1 MSLDRESHDEDSNS
15 STLNESLTT
24 PLISLIESGDVETNV
39 ESNVQSY
46 SNTVVTSQL
55 LQTQSGFQKFS
66 ALISIGGM
74 SCAACAN
81 SITNGVSQLNFVD
94 EITVN
99 NLTHSGTVRWTGAR
113 SDIDKIIEQI
123 EDMGFEAIL
132 DHVNSKAV
140 SARSSQNLFV
150 VDLAI
155 SGLTCGS
162 CVESITRGL
171 QSLPFVTNVTINFLS
186 HSGKVEFESRENA
199 GEVIAKIEDLG
210 YNASIHSISPV
221 NLDADPD
228 TSTGARTVSILIN
241 GMFNVRCVDMVLD
254 SLNDI
259 SGLQIQENPSLE
271 NPIITITYFPQPP
284 SLTVRIILNAIDSVD
299 KAFQSEVYHP
309 PSNEERSRVMQR
321 RARHQ
326 LLGRLAFVFLISIP
340 TFLVG
345 MVFMTFVSPENKI
358 RRYLEQPMWLQITLM
373 DWTLLLLTTPVM
385 FYGAD
390 LFHKRAFKEI
400 YALWRPGSSTPLA
413 QRFYR
418 FGSMNLLISAGTAV
432 AYIASLVSL
441 IFDAYY
447 GTAPGQRR
455 STCFD
460 SVVFLTLFILAGRC
474 LETYSKERT
483 DDAVASLG
491 KLLPSEAVLVEN
503 ARNPGSERLQNIS
516 IHLLEVGDVV
526 SVPHGSS
533 PPADGI
539 IIGDGSYQFDESSLT
554 GESTSVKKE
563 VGDQVF
569 AGSINV
575 GSPMQVRLT
584 GVGGLSML
592 DQIITVVREGQSKR
606 ASIERAVDSLT
617 AHFVPVITLIAII
630 TFITWV
636 TLALSGALPA
646 DFLDSSHMGW
656 TFWSLEFAIAVFVVA
671 CPCGL
676 ALAAPTALFVGG
688 GVAARHGILVQGGG
702 EAFQEASRLNA
713 VVFDKT
719 GTLTDSGS
727 LHVSDCEV
735 LIGNMEQLSV
745 AWNVTQGLE
754 EQSKHPIAN
763 AVRQF
768 CQQKESPS
776 VQILESDIQE
786 IAGHGMQGTFTL
798 SLDNED
804 ASTNVCYEA
813 AIGNERLL
821 HRLSPMNTDTYYLS
835 SLLSKYQTAG
845 KSIAILSL
853 RRCDPQ
859 EASERPPFIPVLVF
873 AISES
878 IRPNAAR
885 VIAKLQKRQVDVFMC
900 TGDNKRT
907 AHAVADTL
915 GIPRTHVMA
924 NVLPTEKAEFVHQ
937 VQEGSLELQSNTA
950 SATRNNRKGSPSRSI
965 VAFVGDGVNDA
976 PALAA
981 ADVSVAMASGS
992 DVAISSA
999 SFILL
1004 NSDISNI
1011 LELVLLSRRVFRR
1024 VKLNFCWA
1032 LVYNVCLIPIAAGVL
1047 YPIVIGQTE
1056 RVIDGKPVLVDRHL
1070 RLSPVWAALAM
1081 AMSSISVVCSSLA
1094 LGIETRHVKRF
1105 FKQMFKRRTQK

>member
-1 MSLDRESHDEDSNS
+1 MSLDQESHDEDSSS
-15 STLNESLTT
+15 STLNESLTA
-24 PLISLIESGDVETNV
+24 PLISLVESGDVEGNV
-39 ESNVQSY
+39 IQSY
-46 SNTVVTSQL
+46 SHTVVMPQL
-55 LQTQSGFQKFS
+55 LQPQSNFQKFS

-81 SITNGVSQLNFVD
+81 SIMNCVSQLKFVD

-99 NLTHSGTVRWTGAR
+99 NLTHNGTVRWTGAR
-113 SDIDKIIEQI
+113 SDIHKVIEQI

-140 SARSSQNLFV
+140 SARSNQNLFL
-150 VDLAI
+150 VDLAV

-171 QSLPFVTNVTINFLS
+171 QSLPFVTNVAINFLS
-186 HSGKVEFESRENA
+186 HSGKVEFEGRENSDQ
-199 GEVIAKIEDLG
+199 VIAKIEDLG

-221 NLDADPD
+221 NSDTDLDTP
-228 TSTGARTVSILIN
+228 TGSRTTSILIN
-241 GMFNVRCVDMVLD
+241 GMFNVRCVGLILD
-254 SLNDI
+254 SLSDI
-259 SGLQIQENPSLE
+259 SGLQVQEIPSLE
-271 NPIITITYFPQPP
+271 NPIITITYFPRPP
-284 SLTVRIILNAIDSVD
+284 SLTVRTILNSIDSVD
-299 KAFQSEVYHP
+299 KSIHSEVYHP
-309 PSNEERSRVMQR
+309 PTNEERSRAMQKQ
-321 RARHQ
+321 ARHQ
-326 LLGRLAFVFLISIP
+326 LLGRLFFVFLIAIP

-345 MVFMTFVSPENKI
+345 MVFMSFVSPENKF

-373 DWTLLLLTTPVM
+373 DWALLLLTTPVM

-390 LFHKRAFKEI
+390 LFHKRAFKEV
-400 YALWRPGSSTPLA
+400 YALWRPGSSTPLG

-432 AYIASLVSL
+432 AYVASLISL
-441 IFDAYY
+441 IFDASY
-447 GTAPGQRR
+447 GTAPDQRR

-491 KLLPSEAVLVEN
+491 KLLPSEAFLVEN
-503 ARNPGSERLQNIS
+503 AGERGSERLQSIS

-533 PPADGI
+533 PSADGI
-539 IIGDGSYQFDESSLT
+539 ILGDGAYQFDESSLT

-563 VGDQVF
+563 AGDQVF

-575 GSPMQVRLT
+575 GSPVHVRLT

-606 ASIERAVDSLT
+606 ASIERAVDTLT

-636 TLALSGALPA
+636 TLALSGVLPT
-646 DFLDSSHMGW
+646 DFLDSTHMGW

-727 LHVSDCEV
+727 LHISDYEV
-735 LIGNMEQLSV
+735 LTGDMAQLSV
-745 AWNVTQGLE
+745 AWNVAQGLE
-754 EQSKHPIAN
+754 EQSKHPIAT

-768 CQQKESPS
+768 CQQKEAPS
-776 VQILESDIQE
+776 VQILESDIHE

-798 SLDNED
+798 TLDNEGQND
-804 ASTNVCYEA
+804 GSPPSVCYEA

-821 HRLSPMNTDTYYLS
+821 QRLSPANTDTYYLS
-835 SLLSKYQTAG
+835 SLLAKYQTAG
-845 KSIAILSL
+845 KSVAILSL
-853 RRCDPQ
+853 RRCAPQ
-859 EASERPPFIPVLVF
+859 EASERPPFVPVVVF

-878 IRPNAAR
+878 IRPDAAR
-885 VIAKLQKRQVDVFMC
+885 VVAKLQSRQVDVFMC
-900 TGDNKRT
+900 TGDNETT

-924 NVLPTEKAEFVHQ
+924 NVLPTEKADFVHQ
-937 VQEGSLELQSNTA
+937 VQEGSLELQSD
-950 SATRNNRKGSPSRSI
+950 SVRKSRKGCPSRSI

-1056 RVIDGKPVLVDRHL
+1056 RVIDGRTVLVDRHF

-1081 AMSSISVVCSSLA
+1081 ALSSISVVCSSLA
-1094 LGIETRHVKRF
+1094 LGVETRHVKRF
-1105 FKQMFKRRTQK
+1105 INQIFKRKTRR

>member
-1 MSLDRESHDEDSNS
+1 MSLDQGSHDDDSSS
-15 STLNESLTT
+15 STLNETPAI
-24 PLISLIESGDVETNV
+24 PLISPVEGDLEIGA
-39 ESNVQSY
+39 
-46 SNTVVTSQL
+46 TVHNDSQADMMPKL
-55 LQTQSGFQKFS
+55 LQPQPGFQKFS
-66 ALISIGGM
+66 AIISVGGM

-81 SITNGVSQLNFVD
+81 SITNGVRENLKFVND
-94 EITVN
+94 ISVN
-99 NLTHSGTVRWTGAR
+99 NLTHSAAVRWTGSR
-113 SDIDKIIEQI
+113 SDVDKIIEQI

-140 SARSSQNLFV
+140 SARSNQNVYV
-150 VDLAI
+150 VDLVI

-171 QSLPFVTNVTINFLS
+171 QSLPFITNVVINFLS
-186 HSGKVEFESRENA
+186 HSGKVEFEGRENA
-199 GEVIAKIEDLG
+199 GEIIAKIEDLG

-221 NLDADPD
+221 NSDVDAVTP
-228 TSTGARTVSILIN
+228 TGARTISIRIN
-241 GMFNVRCVDMVLD
+241 GIFNDHCVDKILK

-259 SGLQIQENPSLE
+259 SGLKVEEQPSLD
-271 NPIITITYFPQPP
+271 NPIVTITYFPQPP
-284 SLTVRIILNAIDSVD
+284 SLTIRSILNTIDSID
-299 KAFQSEVYHP
+299 KAFHAEAYRP
-309 PSNEERSRVMQR
+309 PSNEERSRLMQK
-321 RARHQ
+321 RARVQ
-326 LLGRLAFVFLISIP
+326 LLRRLVFVFVISIP
-340 TFLVG
+340 TFLIG
-345 MVFMTFVSPENKI
+345 MVFMSFVAPDNKI
-358 RRYLEQPMWLQITLM
+358 RKYLETPQWLQITRM
-373 DWTLLLLTTPVM
+373 DWALLVLTTPVM

-400 YALWRPGSSTPLA
+400 YALWRPGSPTPLA
-413 QRFYR
+413 QRFFR

-432 AYIASLVSL
+432 AYVASLVSL
-441 IFDAYY
+441 IFDAVY
-447 GTAPGQRR
+447 GTAPDAHR

-491 KLLPSEAVLVEN
+491 QLLPSEAILVEHSGSS
-503 ARNPGSERLQNIS
+503 GSERFQNIS
-516 IHLLEVGDVV
+516 THLLEIGDIV
-526 SVPHGSS
+526 SVPHGAS

-539 IIGDGSYQFDESSLT
+539 ILGNGAYHFDESSLT
-554 GESTSVKKE
+554 GESTSVKKS

-569 AGSINV
+569 AGAINV
-575 GSPMQVRLT
+575 GSPVQVQLT

-592 DQIITVVREGQSKR
+592 DQIISVVREGQSKR
-606 ASIERAVDSLT
+606 ASIERAVDTLT

-636 TLALSGALPA
+636 SLASAGVLPR
-646 DFLDSSHMGW
+646 DYLDSSHMGW

-688 GVAARHGILVQGGG
+688 GVAARHGILVKGGG

-727 LHVSDCEV
+727 LHISDCEV
-735 LIGNMEQLSV
+735 LTGNLEQLSV
-745 AWNVTQGLE
+745 AWNIAQSLE
-754 EQSKHPIAN
+754 EQSKHPIAT
-763 AVRQF
+763 AIRRF
-768 CQQKESPS
+768 CQEKEAPS
-776 VQILESDIQE
+776 VHVVDSDITE

-798 SLDNED
+798 SLDNEGSD
-804 ASTNVCYEA
+804 GSSTNVQYEA
-813 AIGNERLL
+813 AIGNERLQQ
-821 HRLSPMNTDTYYLS
+821 RLSPPSTDSYYLS
-835 SLLSKYQTAG
+835 SLLSKYQTTG
-845 KSIAILSL
+845 KSVVILSL
-853 RRCDPQ
+853 RRRDAP
-859 EASERPPFIPVLVF
+859 EASKRTPFTPVIVF
-873 AISES
+873 AISET
-878 IRPNAAR
+878 IRPEAAR
-885 VIAKLQKRQVDVFMC
+885 VVAKLQSRQVDVFMC
-900 TGDNKRT
+900 TGDNQTT
-907 AHAVADTL
+907 AHAVADSL

-924 NVLPTEKAEFVHQ
+924 GVLPTEKANFVNQ
-937 VQEGSLELQSNTA
+937 VQQGSLEFES
-950 SATRNNRKGSPSRSI
+950 SSTRGNKKAKTENSQRSI

-1004 NSDISNI
+1004 NSDIGNI

-1024 VKLNFCWA
+1024 VRLNFLWA

-1047 YPIVIGQTE
+1047 YPIVIGQKE
-1056 RVIDGKPVLVDRHL
+1056 QIIDGRVILVDKHF

-1081 AMSSISVVCSSLA
+1081 ALSSISVVCSSLA
-1094 LGIETRHVKRF
+1094 LGIEKRHLTQLF
-1105 FKQMFKRRTQK
+1105 ERRAGR

>member
-1 MSLDRESHDEDSNS
+1 MALGQESHDDDSSS
-15 STLNESLTT
+15 STLNESPTT
-24 PLISLIESGDVETNV
+24 PLINLIEGDVEIGA
-39 ESNVQSY
+39 
-46 SNTVVTSQL
+46 TVHNDSRTDMMPTL
-55 LQTQSGFQKFS
+55 LQPQPGLQKFS
-66 ALISIGGM
+66 AIISVGGM

-81 SITNGVSQLNFVD
+81 SITNGVRENLKFVD
-94 EITVN
+94 DISVN
-99 NLTHSGTVRWTGAR
+99 NLTHSAAVRWTGSR
-113 SDIDKIIEQI
+113 SDVDKIIEQI

-132 DHVNSKAV
+132 NHVNSKAV
-140 SARSSQNLFV
+140 SARSNQNIYV

-171 QSLPFVTNVTINFLS
+171 QSLPFITNVVINFLS
-186 HSGKVEFESRENA
+186 HSGKVEFEGRENA
-199 GEVIAKIEDLG
+199 DEIIAKIEDLG

-221 NLDADPD
+221 NSDID
-228 TSTGARTVSILIN
+228 TVTPTGARTISIRIN
-241 GMFNVRCVDMVLD
+241 GMFNDRCVDGVLE

-259 SGLQIQENPSLE
+259 SGLKIEEQPSLD
-271 NPIITITYFPQPP
+271 NPIVTITYFPQPL
-284 SLTVRIILNAIDSVD
+284 SLTIRSILNTIDSID
-299 KAFQSEVYHP
+299 KAFHAEVYRP
-309 PSNEERSRVMQR
+309 PSNEERSRLMQK
-321 RARHQ
+321 RARVQ
-326 LLGRLAFVFLISIP
+326 LLRRLFFVFIISIP
-340 TFLVG
+340 TFLIG
-345 MVFMTFVSPENKI
+345 MVFMSFVAPENKI
-358 RRYLEQPMWLQITLM
+358 RKYLETPQWLQITRM
-373 DWTLLLLTTPVM
+373 DWALLVLTTPVM

-390 LFHKRAFKEI
+390 IFHKRAFKEI
-400 YALWRPGSSTPLA
+400 YALWRRGSPTPLV
-413 QRFYR
+413 QRFFR

-432 AYIASLVSL
+432 AYVASLFSL
-441 IFDAYY
+441 IFDAVY
-447 GTAPGQRR
+447 GTAPDAHR

-491 KLLPSEAVLVEN
+491 QLLPSEAILVEN
-503 ARNPGSERLQNIS
+503 SGASGSERFQNIS
-516 IHLLEVGDVV
+516 THLLDIGDIV
-526 SVPHGSS
+526 SVPHGAS

-539 IIGDGSYQFDESSLT
+539 ILGTGAYHFDESSLT
-554 GESTSVKKE
+554 GESTPVKKSA
-563 VGDQVF
+563 GDQVF
-569 AGSINV
+569 AGAINV
-575 GSPMQVRLT
+575 GPPVQVRLT

-606 ASIERAVDSLT
+606 ASIERAVDTLT

-636 TLALSGALPA
+636 SLASAGVLPR
-646 DFLDSSHMGW
+646 DYLDSSHMGW

-688 GVAARHGILVQGGG
+688 GVAARHGILVKGGG

-727 LHVSDCEV
+727 LHISDYEV
-735 LIGNMEQLSV
+735 LTGNLEQLSV
-745 AWNVTQGLE
+745 AWNIAQSLE
-754 EQSKHPIAN
+754 EQSKHPIAT
-763 AVRQF
+763 AIRQF
-768 CQQKESPS
+768 CQEKEASS
-776 VQILESDIQE
+776 VHIVDSDITE
-786 IAGHGMQGTFTL
+786 IAGHGMQGTFSINL
-798 SLDNED
+798 ANEGSD
-804 ASTNVCYEA
+804 GSSVHYEA

-821 HRLSPMNTDTYYLS
+821 QRLSSPSTDTYYLS
-835 SLLSKYQTAG
+835 SLLSKYQTTG
-845 KSIAILSL
+845 KSVVVLSL
-853 RRCDPQ
+853 RRSDAP
-859 EASERPPFIPVLVF
+859 EAAERTPFTPVIVF
-873 AISES
+873 AVSET
-878 IRPNAAR
+878 IRPEAAR
-885 VIAKLQKRQVDVFMC
+885 VVAKLQSRQVEVFMC
-900 TGDNKRT
+900 TGDNQTT
-907 AHAVADTL
+907 AHAVADSL

-924 NVLPTEKAEFVHQ
+924 GVLPTEKASFVNQ
-937 VQEGSLELQSNTA
+937 VQQGTLEFQSN
-950 SATRNNRKGSPSRSI
+950 SARGKKVNTENSQRSI

-1004 NSDISNI
+1004 NSDIGNI

-1024 VKLNFCWA
+1024 VRLNFLWA

-1056 RVIDGKPVLVDRHL
+1056 QMIDGRLVLVNKHF
-1070 RLSPVWAALAM
+1070 RLTPVWAALAM
-1081 AMSSISVVCSSLA
+1081 ALSSISVVCSSLA
-1094 LGIETRHVKRF
+1094 LGVEKRHIKEL
-1105 FKQMFKRRTQK
+1105 FKRKAGH

>member
-1 MSLDRESHDEDSNS
+1 MPLSQESHDDDSSS
-15 STLNESLTT
+15 STLNENLTT
-24 PLISLIESGDVETNV
+24 PLINLFVGDLEIGA
-39 ESNVQSY
+39 
-46 SNTVVTSQL
+46 TSHNDSRTDTMSEL
-55 LQTQSGFQKFS
+55 LQPQTGLQKFS
-66 ALISIGGM
+66 AIISVGGM

-81 SITNGVSQLNFVD
+81 SITNGVRESLKFVD
-94 EITVN
+94 DISVN
-99 NLTHSGTVRWTGAR
+99 NLTHSAAVRWTGSR
-113 SDIDKIIEQI
+113 SDVDKIIQQI

-140 SARSSQNLFV
+140 SARSNQNVYV

-171 QSLPFVTNVTINFLS
+171 QSLPFITNVVINFLS
-186 HSGKVEFESRENA
+186 HSGKIEFEGRENA
-199 GEVIAKIEDLG
+199 DEIIAKIEDLG
-210 YNASIHSISPV
+210 YNASVHSISPV
-221 NLDADPD
+221 NSDANILAP
-228 TSTGARTVSILIN
+228 TGIRTISIRVN
-241 GMFNVRCVDMVLD
+241 GMFNDHCADMVLEH
-254 SLNDI
+254 LNSI
-259 SGLQIQENPSLE
+259 SELKVDEQPSLD
-271 NPIITITYFPQPP
+271 NPIVTITYFPQPP
-284 SLTVRIILNAIDSVD
+284 SLTIRSILNTIDSID
-299 KAFQSEVYHP
+299 KSFHAEVYRP
-309 PSNEERSRVMQR
+309 PSNEERSRLMQK
-321 RARHQ
+321 RARVQ
-326 LLGRLAFVFLISIP
+326 LLRRLSFVFVISIP
-340 TFLVG
+340 TFLIG
-345 MVFMTFVSPENKI
+345 MVFMSFVPPENKI
-358 RRYLEQPMWLQITLM
+358 RKYLETPQWLQITRM
-373 DWTLLLLTTPVM
+373 DWALLFLTTPVM

-400 YALWRPGSSTPLA
+400 YALWRPGSPTPLA
-413 QRFYR
+413 QRFFR

-432 AYIASLVSL
+432 AYVASLISL
-441 IFDAYY
+441 IFDAIY
-447 GTAPGQRR
+447 GTAPDAHR

-460 SVVFLTLFILAGRC
+460 SVAFLTLFILAGRC

-491 KLLPSEAVLVEN
+491 QLLPTEAILVQN
-503 ARNPGSERLQNIS
+503 SGASGSERFQNIS
-516 IHLLEVGDVV
+516 THLLEIGDTV
-526 SVPHGSS
+526 SVPHGAS

-539 IIGDGSYQFDESSLT
+539 ILGSGSYHFDESSLT
-554 GESTSVKKE
+554 GESNSVKKSA
-563 VGDQVF
+563 GDQVF

-575 GSPMQVRLT
+575 GSPVQVRLT

-606 ASIERAVDSLT
+606 ASIERAVDTLT

-636 TLALSGALPA
+636 SLASAGVLPR
-646 DFLDSSHMGW
+646 DYLDSSHMGW

-688 GVAARHGILVQGGG
+688 GVAARHGILVKGGG

-727 LHVSDCEV
+727 LHISDYEV
-735 LIGNMEQLSV
+735 LTGNLEQLSV
-745 AWNVTQGLE
+745 AWNIAQSLE
-754 EQSKHPIAN
+754 EQSKHPIAT
-763 AVRQF
+763 AIRQF
-768 CQQKESPS
+768 CQEKEAPS
-776 VQILESDIQE
+776 VHIVDSDITE

-798 SLDNED
+798 SLDNERSGIS
-804 ASTNVCYEA
+804 STTDVQYEA

-821 HRLSPMNTDTYYLS
+821 QRHSPSSTDTYYLS
-835 SLLSKYQTAG
+835 SVLSKYQTTG
-845 KSIAILSL
+845 KSVVILSL
-853 RRCDPQ
+853 RRSDAP
-859 EASERPPFIPVLVF
+859 EASERSPFTPVIVF
-873 AISES
+873 AVSET
-878 IRPNAAR
+878 IRPEAAR
-885 VIAKLQKRQVDVFMC
+885 VIAKLQSSQVDVFMC
-900 TGDNKRT
+900 TGDNQTT
-907 AHAVADTL
+907 AHAVADSL
-915 GIPRTHVMA
+915 GIPRTHVRA
-924 NVLPTEKAEFVHQ
+924 GVLPTEKATFVNQ
-937 VQEGSLELQSNTA
+937 VQHSSHEFQAIPTKTKKSTPGNST
-950 SATRNNRKGSPSRSI
+950 RSI

-1004 NSDISNI
+1004 NSDIGNI

-1024 VKLNFCWA
+1024 VRLNFLWA

-1047 YPIVIGQTE
+1047 YPIVIGQAE
-1056 RVIDGKPVLVDRHL
+1056 QLVDGRVVLVNKHF

-1081 AMSSISVVCSSLA
+1081 ALSSISVVCSSLA
-1094 LGIETRHVKRF
+1094 LGIEKRHLT
-1105 FKQMFKRRTQK
+1105 QLFKRKSGH

>member
-1 MSLDRESHDEDSNS
+1 MPVDQEFHDDDSSS
-15 STLNESLTT
+15 STLNDSPTT
-24 PLISLIESGDVETNV
+24 PLINLVQGDVEAGA
-39 ESNVQSY
+39 
-46 SNTVVTSQL
+46 TVPNDSRADMMPNP
-55 LQTQSGFQKFS
+55 LQPQPNLQKFS
-66 ALISIGGM
+66 AIISVGGM

-81 SITNGVSQLNFVD
+81 SIMNGVRENLKFVD
-94 EITVN
+94 DISVN
-99 NLTHSGTVRWTGAR
+99 NLTHSAAVRWTGSR

-140 SARSSQNLFV
+140 SALSNQNMYV

-171 QSLPFVTNVTINFLS
+171 QSLPFITNVVINFLS
-186 HSGKVEFESRENA
+186 HSGKVEFEGRENA
-199 GEVIAKIEDLG
+199 DEIIAKIEDLG

-221 NLDADPD
+221 NSDVGGVTP
-228 TSTGARTVSILIN
+228 TGARTISIRIN
-241 GMFNVRCVDMVLD
+241 GIFDDRCIDRVLGA
-254 SLNDI
+254 LNNI
-259 SGLQIQENPSLE
+259 PGLKVEEQPSLD
-271 NPIITITYFPQPP
+271 NPIVTITYFPQPP
-284 SLTVRIILNAIDSVD
+284 SLTIRSILSVIDSID
-299 KAFQSEVYHP
+299 KRFHSEVYCP
-309 PSNEERSRVMQR
+309 PSNEERSRLMQK
-321 RARHQ
+321 RARVQ
-326 LLGRLAFVFLISIP
+326 LLRRLFFVFVISIP
-340 TFLVG
+340 TFLIG
-345 MVFMTFVSPENKI
+345 MVFMSFVSPENRI
-358 RRYLEQPMWLQITLM
+358 RKYLETPQWFQISRM
-373 DWTLLLLTTPVM
+373 DWALLILTTPVM

-400 YALWRPGSSTPLA
+400 YALWRPGSPTPLM
-413 QRFYR
+413 QRFFR

-432 AYIASLVSL
+432 AYFSSLASLV
-441 IFDAYY
+441 FDAVY
-447 GTAPGQRR
+447 GTGPEGNR

-491 KLLPSEAVLVEN
+491 QLLPSEAILVEN
-503 ARNPGSERLQNIS
+503 SGTLGSERYKNIS
-516 IHLLEVGDVV
+516 TDLLEIGDIV
-526 SVPHGSS
+526 SVPHGAS

-539 IIGDGSYQFDESSLT
+539 IVGNGAYHFDESSLT
-554 GESTSVKKE
+554 GESTPVKKSA
-563 VGDQVF
+563 GDQVF
-569 AGSINV
+569 AGAINV
-575 GSPMQVRLT
+575 GSPVQVQLT

-592 DQIITVVREGQSKR
+592 DQIIAVVREGQSKR
-606 ASIERAVDSLT
+606 ASIERAVDTLT

-636 TLALSGALPA
+636 TLASAGVLPQ
-646 DFLDSSHMGW
+646 DYLESSHMGW
-656 TFWSLEFAIAVFVVA
+656 TFWSLDFAIAVFVVA

-688 GVAARHGILVQGGG
+688 GVAARHGILVKGGG

-727 LHVSDCEV
+727 LHISDYDV
-735 LIGNMEQLSV
+735 LTELRGAKQASNRDGNS
-745 AWNVTQGLE
+745 
-754 EQSKHPIAN
+754 
-763 AVRQF
+763 QF
-768 CQQKESPS
+768 CQEKESRT
-776 VQILESDIQE
+776 VHVVDSDITE

-798 SLDNED
+798 NLGNGGSEN
-804 ASTNVCYEA
+804 ASSPTNVQYEA

-821 HRLSPMNTDTYYLS
+821 QQLSSPSTDNYYLS
-835 SLLSKYQTAG
+835 SVLSKYQTTG
-845 KSIAILSL
+845 KSVVILSL
-853 RRCDPQ
+853 RRSDAA
-859 EASERPPFIPVLVF
+859 EASQPAPFTPVIVF
-873 AISES
+873 AISET
-878 IRPNAAR
+878 IRPEAAR
-885 VIAKLQKRQVDVFMC
+885 VVAKLQGRQVEVFMC
-900 TGDNKRT
+900 TGDNQTT
-907 AHAVADTL
+907 AYAVADSL

-924 NVLPTEKAEFVHQ
+924 GVLPTEKANFVNQ
-937 VQEGSLELQSNTA
+937 VQQGTLEFQSN
-950 SATRNNRKGSPSRSI
+950 SNRGNKKAKTGNIQRSI

-1004 NSDISNI
+1004 NSDIGNI

-1024 VKLNFCWA
+1024 VKLNFLWA
-1032 LVYNVCLIPIAAGVL
+1032 LLYNVCLIPIAAGVF

-1056 RVIDGKPVLVDRHL
+1056 RIIDGRVVLVNEHF

-1081 AMSSISVVCSSLA
+1081 ALSSISVVCSSLA
-1094 LGIETRHVKRF
+1094 LGVEKRHFKQF
-1105 FKQMFKRRTQK
+1105 FKR